1 MNGGK
6 FIRRAEI
13 FERRKI
19 HSAEGDFFLAA
30 ENPFGGLKNFLAAE
44 NPFGGRKF
52 LSVTDVTDKIF
63 RRC

>member
-19 HSAEGDFFLAA
+19 HSAEEKFFS
-30 ENPFGGLKNFLAAE
+30 GGKFIRRRE
-44 NPFGGRKF
+44 IFFERRKIH
-52 LSVTDVTDKIF
+52 SEG
-63 RRC
+63 